1 MKLCNCLK
9 LVLLLALLQQLFS
22 AKLANVPTELVQP
35 DGSKMSAFFSG
46 DEFYHYCHDAAGNQ
60 IVQADDG
67 WFVNSNKSRAP
78 ISGQEYTKRK
88 NEWQSGAATIKAPH
102 TGLINSL
109 SIFIRFSNQTEFATP
124 RSTFD
129 PKFNSTTAA
138 SLKTYYR
145 EVSYN
150 QLEINTHF
158 FPGCDLSTNVSYA
171 DSHPRGYYSPYSGS
185 NTIGYQ
191 SVREARLREHT
202 LIKNAVESIASQAGG
217 IDFDGDDDGFVDNLC
232 IITRG
237 DVNGWADVGL
247 WPHTGVAD
255 SYDIRINGARI
266 FNYELQ
272 FENRIEYRVLCH
284 EMFHI
289 LGAPDL
295 YHYTDNPI
303 SSVGQWDIMESGGG
317 HMGAYMKYRFANQ
330 AWISGIPEIT
340 QSGTYS
346 LKPLYRSE
354 NNCYKIASPYTDK
367 EYFVLEYRKK
377 SGLFENGLPGSGLL
391 VYRINPTGDNAY
403 SPPDMA
409 YIFRPGG
416 TPNDGGNV
424 SSAFFSQNSGRTAIN
439 DINTDPKSFL
449 TDGSAGGLFINNIG
463 SADSTISF
471 DVQIPGCNITTP
483 ADSLIHAANST
494 IPVNISAISKG
505 FTKVELYLNNNLLTT
520 LFNAPYTYNLQ
531 IAEAGAYSLTAKAF
545 SHTGITAIDSRTLFI
560 SNNQPYGFFVTPT
573 VNQLFAAG
581 EQISLKLKAGWPAH
595 VLTKAE
601 IYLDNQL
608 VSTLNQEPYNLL
620 LTAPATT
627 GTHQIKAK
635 FFAGEIFGEAV
646 TSIQV
651 GQFLLQES
659 FEGSWPPAGWSVN
672 TPVYGWYRTDKAAKS
687 GNYAAAVR
695 HYHTQGPAI
704 LESPQINLTGGE
716 KMEFY
721 WMDRDADVTKVIG
734 LDSTYLEIYAD
745 SQWQLLKV
753 NSAENIQPT
762 FVKEEI
768 DLNAFSGK
776 TVKFR
781 WRDITDET
789 IYTQGCVLDDIRIG
803 KGFTG
808 INESNHRPEKISI
821 SNYPN
826 PFNPTTRI
834 SYTLPIANNVK
845 LSIYNVRGELVKT
858 LINSRQMAGEHSV
871 VFDGAA
877 LNSGVYFY
885 KLETKEQSITG
896 RMMFIK

>member
-1 MKLCNCLK
+1 MKLIHCLQ
-9 LVLLLALLQQLFS
+9 LILLMAILQHLQS
-22 AKLANVPTELVQP
+22 AKLANVPTELIQP
-35 DGSKMSAFFSG
+35 DGTKMDAYFSG
-46 DEFYHYCHDAAGNQ
+46 DEFFHYCHDSLGNEITQ
-60 IVQADDG
+60 TENG
-67 WFVNSNKSRAP
+67 WYLNSQKKQTP
-78 ISGQEYTKRK
+78 ISLQEYTKRK
-88 NEWQSGAATIKAPH
+88 NDWQSAGTTVKAPH

-109 SIFIRFSNQTEFATP
+109 SIFIRFSNQTEFTTP

-145 EVSYN
+145 EASYN

-202 LIKNAVESIASQAGG
+202 LIKSAVESITAQAGG

-266 FNYELQ
+266 FNYEFQ
-272 FENRIEYRVLCH
+272 FESWIEYPVLCH

-303 SSVGQWDIMESGGG
+303 SSVGQWDIMESGSG

-330 AWISGIPEIT
+330 AWINEIPEIT
-340 QSGTYS
+340 QSGSYT
-346 LKPLYRSE
+346 LKPLYRSQ
-354 NNCYKIASPYTDK
+354 NNCYKIRSPYTDN

-377 SGLFENGLPGSGLL
+377 SGLFENSLPGSGLL
-391 VYRINPTGDNAY
+391 VYRINPSGDNAY

-416 TPNDGGNV
+416 TPTAGGSVN
-424 SSAFFSQNSGRTAIN
+424 SANFSQNSGRTAIN
-439 DINTDPKSFL
+439 DFDTNPKSFL

-471 DVQIPGCNITTP
+471 DVQIPGCTITAP
-483 ADSLIHAANST
+483 ADSLIYAADT
-494 IPVNISAISKG
+494 AIPVSVSTLSKG
-505 FTKVELYLNNNLLTT
+505 FSKVELYLNNSLITT
-520 LFNAPYTYNLQ
+520 INSAPYSYNLQ
-531 IAEAGAYSLTAKAF
+531 VAESGEYLLTAKAY
-545 SHTGITAIDSRTLFI
+545 SETGITVSDSKTLFI
-560 SNNQPYGFFVTPT
+560 SKAKPYGFFVTP
-573 VNQLFAAG
+573 VNNQLLAAG
-581 EQISLKLKAGWPAH
+581 EQFNLKLKAGWPGHA
-595 VLTKAE
+595 LTKAE

-608 VSTLNQEPYNLL
+608 ISTLNQEPYNLL
-620 LTAPATT
+620 LTAPTAT
-627 GTHQIKAK
+627 GAHQIKAK
-635 FFAGEIFGEAV
+635 IYAGEITGEAV
-646 TSIQV
+646 TSVQV

-687 GNYAAAVR
+687 GNFAAAVR
-695 HYHTQGPAI
+695 HYHAQGQAI
-704 LESPQINLTGGE
+704 LESPQVTLSGGE
-716 KMEFY
+716 KLEFY
-721 WMDRDADVTKVIG
+721 WMDRDADVTKVVD
-734 LDSTYLEIYAD
+734 LDTTYLEIYAD
-745 SQWQLLKV
+745 NQWQQLKI
-753 NSAENIQPT
+753 NSAANIQPS

-768 DLNAFSGK
+768 SLSSYAGK

-781 WRDITDET
+781 WRDVTDESV
-789 IYTQGCVLDDIRIG
+789 YAQGCVLDDIRIG
-803 KGFTG
+803 TGFTS
-808 INESNHRPEKISI
+808 INSQSNLSQEISV

-826 PFNPTTRI
+826 PFNPATRI
-834 SYTLPIANNVK
+834 NFELANNGYIK
-845 LSIYNVRGELVKT
+845 LSVFNNKGECVKT
-858 LINSRQMAGEHSV
+858 LFNGMQNAGKHSLA
-871 VFDGAA
+871 FDGAG

-885 KLETKEQSITG
+885 RLEAGNQTKQG
-896 RMMFIK
+896 KMLMIK